1 MPSLH
6 PSLHQH
12 TPQPRRPAPRG
23 FTLLELLVVLAI
35 IGVAAG
41 GIMLG
46 LRDNQETQLYKQAEQ
61 VAAVLEIG
69 RAQSRARGLA
79 AEFAVNEE
87 GFMVKD
93 PGVAIDEKKLTPW
106 LAKGIVV
113 AGSLPVRLGPEPIL
127 PAQTIVLSLGDH
139 SLRIGTQGLKP
150 FAIED
155 FAAEEQS
162 P

>member
-1 MPSLH
+1 MPHTHRSRPQPLQ
-6 PSLHQH
+6 PRH
-12 TPQPRRPAPRG
+12 TPRRG

-46 LRDNQETQLYKQAEQ
+46 LRDSQETTLYKQAEQ
-61 VAAVLEIG
+61 IAAVMEIG

-79 AEFAVNEE
+79 VEFAVDEE

-93 PGVAIDEKKLTPW
+93 PSVAIDEKKRTPW
-106 LAKGIVV
+106 LAKGISVS
-113 AGSLPVRLGPEPIL
+113 GSLPVRLGPEPIL
-127 PAQTIVLSLGDH
+127 PAQTIVISLGER
-139 SLRIGTQGLKP
+139 SLRVGTQGLKP
-150 FAIED
+150 FAIE
-155 FAAEEQS
+155 ELQ

>member
-1 MPSLH
+1 MP
-6 PSLHQH
+6 H
-12 TPQPRRPAPRG
+12 THRPYTQPRRAKRRAQGLG

-46 LRDNQETQLYKQAEQ
+46 LRDSQETKLYKQAEQ
-61 VAAVLEIG
+61 IAAVLEIG

-79 AEFAVNEE
+79 AEFAVDEE

-93 PGVAIDEKKLTPW
+93 PGMAIDEKKRTPW
-106 LAKGIVV
+106 QVKGITVS
-113 AGSLPVRLGPEPIL
+113 GSLPVHLGPEPIL
-127 PAQTIVLSLGDH
+127 PAQTIVISLGDH
-139 SLRIGTQGLKP
+139 SLRVGTQGLKP
-150 FAIED
+150 FAIE
-155 FAAEEQS
+155 ELQ